1 MELKGS
7 HTVSATP
14 ITLWKML
21 MDTDTLS
28 KIIPGISS
36 LERTGDYSYQSI
48 LEIKAG
54 PISTSFTGNA
64 QMEDIVEQKK
74 FTLKM
79 QQANKMGN
87 ANSTMNVELLP
98 VSETETQVVFDGE
111 IKITGLLASMGQKM
125 LGGVANMLTKQ
136 FFANLDHELAK
147 QQRAS

>member
-7 HTVSATP
+7 HTIEANP
-14 ITLWKML
+14 ETLWKML
-21 MDTDTLS
+21 MDTDLLS
-28 KIIPGISS
+28 KIIPGITK
-36 LERTGDYSYQSI
+36 LEKTGPASYQSI

-54 PISTSFTGNA
+54 PISTSFTGDA

-79 QQANKMGN
+79 QQSNKLGN
-87 ANSTMNVELLP
+87 ANSIMKIELKP
-98 VSETETQVVFDGE
+98 INETETEVVFDGE
-111 IKITGLLASMGQKM
+111 VRITGFLGSMGEKV

-147 QQRAS
+147 QQAS